1 MTSLSLVVDTGGSQT
16 KIIFQTPQMDSPEY
30 MLMPPEVEQISQK
43 QFDRYKERIGWLGS
57 PSAQQQAWFTVG
69 EQLWVV
75 GAFAGEFD
83 PEDRLLEKKYENALY
98 KVLAA
103 VGVIAQK
110 LQISRRQL
118 SVHLA
123 LLLPWQEFNDRKAF
137 EEQLHLLL
145 DEFAFRGKKL
155 TVRLKKFLCRPEG
168 AGLAVARTRVKG
180 LDWFQQR
187 RIMVLLFGHRNTSAI
202 YFEYGQFK
210 RGDSPLYG
218 FSQLID
224 FILERHSIL
233 DKQALLIALV
243 KAMQEKKNRAKSR
256 IELSHYRFETA
267 PEPYHLTSY
276 PTWSECDSIQA
287 LVSVRAEAL
296 RAAETQT
303 LDQAISQATEVYWE
317 KLLAWIEQVMPDTV
331 DEVVV
336 SGGAAFFLSPKLE
349 DYFDADRREQ
359 PFEGNLVW
367 DAELAEQMKEVFRWF
382 SSDQQLL
389 VSRFADAYGL
399 FNLMILSAKEK
410 AA

>member
-1 MTSLSLVVDTGGSQT
+1 
-16 KIIFQTPQMDSPEY
+16 
-30 MLMPPEVEQISQK
+30 
-43 QFDRYKERIGWLGS
+43 
-57 PSAQQQAWFTVG
+57 
-69 EQLWVV
+69 
-75 GAFAGEFD
+75 
-83 PEDRLLEKKYENALY
+83 
-98 KVLAA
+98 
-103 VGVIAQK
+103 
-110 LQISRRQL
+110 
-118 SVHLA
+118 
-123 LLLPWQEFNDRKAF
+123 
-137 EEQLHLLL
+137 
-145 DEFAFRGKKL
+145 
-155 TVRLKKFLCRPEG
+155 
-168 AGLAVARTRVKG
+168 
-180 LDWFQQR
+180 
-187 RIMVLLFGHRNTSAI
+187 MVLLFGHRNTSAI

-256 IELSHYRFETA
+256 LELSYYRFETD
-267 PEPYHLTSY
+267 PKPYHLTSY

-382 SSDQQLL
+382 SSDKQLL